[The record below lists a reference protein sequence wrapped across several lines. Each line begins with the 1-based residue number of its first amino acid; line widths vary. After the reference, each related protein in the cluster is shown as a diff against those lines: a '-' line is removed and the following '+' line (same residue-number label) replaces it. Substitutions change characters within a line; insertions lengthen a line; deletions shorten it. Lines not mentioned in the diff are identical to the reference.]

1 MAKRTIKFKNRIK
14 EYRENRGITMRE
26 LAEAIGKSIS
36 TVHQMERTKSFP
48 RGETREKIMQFL
60 GASFDELF
68 FEE

>member
-1 MAKRTIKFKNRIK
+1 MTKRTIKFKNRIK

-26 LAEAIGKSIS
+26 LAEAIGKSVS

-48 RGETREKIMQFL
+48 RGDTREKIMHFL

-68 FEE
+68 FED

>member
-1 MAKRTIKFKNRIK
+1 MAKKTIKFKNRIK

-26 LAEAIGKSIS
+26 LAEAIGKSVS

-48 RGETREKIMQFL
+48 RGDTREKIMEYL